1 MWGPQTLHWPTWD
14 KWVSAE
20 VTMASLN
27 ILSLPPTEPTNPPL
41 SDNFNFTMLSRFSDG
56 HELVNHLHS
65 LLLTWK
71 HRQRESKVTRKQ
83 QRKQWREKWCE
94 GLAGCGGQTNENM
107 SRQAE
112 VGTRLAPSVG
122 QEAFSLAGTAL
133 HYRLWSPQ
141 CSDGEVGVGRKEQ
154 IQQDVEEELSILCF
168 FLLLRIEFF
177 HDVCA
182 TVS

>member
-14 KWVSAE
+14 KWVSAGL
-20 VTMASLN
+20 TMPPLN

-71 HRQRESKVTRKQ
+71 HRQRESKVSWKQ
-83 QRKQWREKWCE
+83 QENNDERNDVKGW
-94 GLAGCGGQTNENM
+94 LAVVV
-107 SRQAE
+107 RQMKTCRDRVGE

-133 HYRLWSPQ
+133 HSTLWSPQ
-141 CSDGEVGVGRKEQ
+141 CSDGEVGVGGKEQ
-154 IQQDVEEELSILCF
+154 IQQEELSILCF